1 MPGAQAEE
9 PPADEERSEPVQV
22 GGGAF
27 LGRDDLEEVS
37 DEEVDWSNDEENLM
51 IVEESIDE
59 EESNCEFTNERKVI
73 ERPTVFERLGHRS
86 PVVKRQQEPAFIRP
100 SLLSILPSICQVQNG
115 NLEICSQ

>member
-59 EESNCEFTNERKVI
+59 EESNCEFTTLHPYQVKLVVI
-73 ERPTVFERLGHRS
+73 
-86 PVVKRQQEPAFIRP
+86 
-100 SLLSILPSICQVQNG
+100 ILKSDF
-115 NLEICSQ
+115 SSY